1 MGADNAIHHPAES
14 ELFDDTL
21 SCELDIPAE
30 FVAGSRQTAR
40 SGSAEALLRGLAQ
53 VEEARSDDTHEDR
66 GNLPPLVQRM
76 DAKLDLLLVLLGRL
90 ARQQGDDLPLRPVR
104 WSRKGLRLETGARA
118 GAVPGSAGSVKLQ
131 PADWLPDH
139 VELPVTVI
147 AESASGT
154 GSHYLWL
161 RFEPLGAG
169 LEAAMERH
177 IFRLHRRQVA
187 ETRRI
192 R

>member
-1 MGADNAIHHPAES
+1 MRPGPTIHHRAEA

-30 FVAGSRQTAR
+30 FVAGSQRASR
-40 SGSAEALLRGLAQ
+40 PGSAEALLRGLAQ
-53 VEEARSDDTHEDR
+53 VEEARNDDIHEDR

-90 ARQQGDDLPLRPVR
+90 ARQQGDELPLRPVR
-104 WSRKGLRLETGARA
+104 WSRRGLRLETGARHGAAA
-118 GAVPGSAGSVKLQ
+118 GIVRLQ
-131 PADWLPDH
+131 PAEWLPDH
-139 VELPVTVI
+139 VELPVSVI
-147 AESASGT
+147 AEAATGV

-161 RFEPLGAG
+161 RFDALDAG

-187 ETRRI
+187 KARQVS
-192 R
+192 